1 MVNLT
6 GKVAIVTGG
15 SRGIGKSIALELTRV
30 GANVIINY
38 NKNEEDAIKTLKLIK
53 DLGGYGYIYKAD
65 VSNYNSSK
73 ELMEFAI
80 SKFGKIDILVNNA
93 GIAKIGLFIDMD
105 ENDWNNIVNTNLKG
119 VFNCSHNVV
128 KYMFDKGEGTIIN
141 VSSMWGNVG
150 ASCEVIY
157 SASKGGINAFTKA
170 LAKELG
176 PNNIRVNAVAP
187 GVINTDMNSC
197 ICEEDLD
204 NLKNEIPLMRLGEG
218 EEVGKVVA
226 FLSSK
231 DSSYINGQIITID
244 GAMC

>member
-1 MVNLT
+1 MNLT